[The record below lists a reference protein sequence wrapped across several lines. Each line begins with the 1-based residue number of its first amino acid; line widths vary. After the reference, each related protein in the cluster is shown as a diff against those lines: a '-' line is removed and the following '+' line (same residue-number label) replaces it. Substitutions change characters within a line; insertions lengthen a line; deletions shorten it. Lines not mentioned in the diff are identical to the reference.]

1 MLHWGWIRCK
11 YTIQSIH
18 NESCLT
24 SDQGGPTCA
33 VIANRIPDIEVT
45 VVDINQK
52 RIDAWNS
59 DALPIFEPQLA
70 DMVAIARNGVH
81 GKRKPNLFFTTR
93 MDKAVQEA
101 DLIFISV
108 NTPTKRT
115 GHGAGS
121 AFDLGFIESATRKIA
136 EVAATNKIVIEKSTV
151 PCRTAES
158 VRDILTANA
167 RPGVRFD
174 VLSNPEFLAEGTAI
188 TDLTNPDR
196 ILIGSLLTDD
206 GLQAAHTLVDLYA
219 RWVPRDRI
227 ITMKLWSSELAKIAA
242 NALLAQRI
250 SSINSLS
257 AICEAT
263 GADIDEVSY
272 AVGLDQR
279 IGPKMLKSSVGFGG
293 SCFKKDTLSLVYLA
307 ESLHLPEV
315 ADYWKSVVAIN
326 EWQKDRFAK
335 RIIFCLYNTLVNK
348 KVTIFGFAYKKNTGD
363 TRGSAAITI
372 VSHLV
377 AERAEITIFDPRV
390 REEQIWQDLLV
401 NSDNSGDME
410 ECVTVCKDPYEAC
423 HGAHAI
429 VIVTEWDEFRVGDLS
444 LPNGHQHNRKGLEP
458 GIENDRDPEINTA
471 HHQVGPATS
480 RVDWQRIAKAMSRP
494 MFVFD
499 GRNIIEASKLEA
511 LGFRVE
517 CIGNARSGG
526 KR

>member
-1 MLHWGWIRCK
+1 M
-11 YTIQSIH
+11 
-18 NESCLT
+18 
-24 SDQGGPTCA
+24 
-33 VIANRIPDIEVT
+33 PDVHVT

-59 DALPIFEPQLA
+59 ETLPIFEPSLA
-70 DMVAIARNGVH
+70 NMVAIARDGVH
-81 GKRKPNLFFTTR
+81 GKRQPNLFFTTQV
-93 MDKAVQEA
+93 DKTIEEA
-101 DLIFISV
+101 DLIFVSV
-108 NTPTKRT
+108 NTPTKKT
-115 GHGAGS
+115 GLGAGS
-121 AFDLGFIESATRKIA
+121 AFDLGFIESVTRKIA
-136 EVAATNKIVIEKSTV
+136 EVSRTDKIIVEKSTV
-151 PCRTAES
+151 PCRTAET
-158 VRDILTANA
+158 VRDILNANA
-167 RPGVRFD
+167 RLGINFD

-188 TDLTNPDR
+188 SDLTHPDR
-196 ILIGSLLTDD
+196 ILIGSLPDKR
-206 GLQAAHTLVDLYA
+206 GSRAAQCLVDLYA

-227 ITMKLWSSELAKIAA
+227 ITMNLWSSELAKIAA

-293 SCFKKDTLSLVYLA
+293 SCFQKDTLSLVYLA

-315 ADYWKSVVAIN
+315 AEYWKSVVAIN

-348 KVTIFGFAYKKNTGD
+348 KVAIFGFAYKKNTGD

-372 VSHLV
+372 VNSLV
-377 AERAEITIFDPRV
+377 AERAEVTIFDPRV
-390 REEQIWQDLLV
+390 RSEQIWQDLCI
-401 NSDNSGDME
+401 NTDNTKDVE
-410 ECVTVCKDPYEAC
+410 ECVTVCGDPYESCA
-423 HGAHAI
+423 GAHAV
-429 VIVTEWDEFRVGDLS
+429 VIVTEWDEFKVDNPNAEDYQQQLNRVNLSSGDGERAHVA
-444 LPNGHQHNRKGLEP
+444 PK
-458 GIENDRDPEINTA
+458 DKFNTDQC
-471 HHQVGPATS
+471 HRSSSSS
-480 RVDWQRIAKAMSRP
+480 RVDWKRIARTMSRP

-499 GRNIIEASKLEA
+499 GRNIVEASILED

-526 KR
+526 RR